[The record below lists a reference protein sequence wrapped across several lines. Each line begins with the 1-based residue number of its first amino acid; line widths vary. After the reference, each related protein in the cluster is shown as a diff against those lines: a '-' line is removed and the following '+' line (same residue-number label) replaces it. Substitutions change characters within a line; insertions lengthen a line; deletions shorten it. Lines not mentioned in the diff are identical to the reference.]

1 MHLQITRKLGPG
13 RSIPLPRL
21 RSIHEAPR
29 AAEGHLGSG
38 ETWALHVSAGGSQP
52 PAQSRVPGSPGPRRP
67 PRRSSFEDLRIPP
80 PLPTP
85 PTPTSGQAAPPSA
98 SFLRPA
104 APPLPT
110 LLLFG
115 AVRSG
120 VFNNSTWEVSPRK
133 CLVINFTQQEVRSSS
148 DVRKPPSH

>member
-1 MHLQITRKLGPG
+1 MGFARISRRPA
-13 RSIPLPRL
+13 
-21 RSIHEAPR
+21 APCT
-29 AAEGHLGSG
+29 EPGSG
-38 ETWALHVSAGGSQP
+38 EPW
-52 PAQSRVPGSPGPRRP
+52 SPRPSGRP
-67 PRRSSFEDLRIPP
+67 PRRSSFEYLRIPP
-80 PLPTP
+80 PLPP
-85 PTPTSGQAAPPSA
+85 ILTSGQAVPPSA

-133 CLVINFTQQEVRSSS
+133 CLVINFTQQEVRSGS
-148 DVRKPPSH
+148 DVRKPPSPMASSEAPGYRGAGLWGPQS